1 MEPRFADR
9 VQELRQSDIR
19 RFSALC
25 AAVNGVN
32 LSQGVCDQPAPD
44 VVKSAAK
51 EAIDADHAVY
61 THMRGIA
68 ELRGTIAEK
77 MKTFNGIVADPET
90 EIAVTVGTAAAF
102 ACTVL
107 TLMNPGDEAVVFSPY
122 YSYHVNLLRLLGN
135 DVRFVDTHPPD
146 WRYDLKALAGAFTDR
161 TRIVLINTPANP
173 SGKVFDEG
181 ELREIASLAREH
193 NAWVVT
199 DEIYEYIT
207 YGKPHVSVGK
217 YAEFA
222 DRTVTISGASKTYA
236 VTGWRVGYA
245 IAPASVIDKI
255 GVVSDHLTICAPSPL
270 QHGIAAGMT
279 LPDGYYEDMCK
290 DYRVKRDML
299 ADALRGC
306 GFEPFVPD
314 GSYYML
320 AGFERSRF
328 RDATNATESILEQ
341 VGVATVPGSAFY
353 RNPAD
358 GENQLRFCYAKKMG
372 DLEDACE
379 RLGKLTG

>member
-68 ELRGTIAEK
+68 ELRGAIAEK

-217 YAEFA
+217 YVEFA

-320 AGFERSRF
+320 AGFERGRF